1 MPSEYEGKQ
10 DYVRDVE
17 LPGIETVENQYTD
30 RDYQVDVEY
39 PEFTTVCP
47 KTGLPDF
54 ASIKITYVP
63 DKHLVELKSLK
74 LYFIA
79 YRNVGFF
86 HEHFTNRILED
97 FVAAVDPKSADIEVE
112 VSNRGGIYT
121 TVRRSFVRQS

>member
-1 MPSEYEGKQ
+1 MPSDYESKQ
-10 DYVRDVE
+10 DHVRDIE
-17 LPGIETVENQYTD
+17 LPGIETVKNQYTD
-30 RDYQVDVEY
+30 RDYEVEVEY

-54 ASIKITYVP
+54 ASIMITYVP
-63 DKHLVELKSLK
+63 DKKLVELKSLK

-86 HEHFTNRILED
+86 HENFTNRILD
-97 FVAAVDPKSADIEVE
+97 NFVAAVEPKSAVIEAE

-121 TVRRSFVRQS
+121 TVRRSWTQD